1 MIFNLDTCLQICFL
15 LHKKEIVCEKRRWED
30 FVTEF
35 RANHPDI
42 DSSLINNCYDL
53 DHFETDS
60 PRLHDIYT
68 ERMLKG
74 NENVNKLPNESGILE
89 DEEAKVEDQNRDC
102 NIIKG
107 IIERD
112 WDKIGNDE
120 ETRTS
125 ETAEQADE
133 LSDEEIL
140 SFLRA
145 NDLTEK
151 EMNWLKSKGTL
162 TESEVLKLIGQILL
176 ER

>member
-1 MIFNLDTCLQICFL
+1 MESAKHAIIVSYYIR
-15 LHKKEIVCEKRRWED
+15 KKLFASKRWED

-35 RANHPDI
+35 KANNPDI
-42 DSSLINNCYDL
+42 DSRLINNCDDL

-60 PRLHDIYT
+60 PQLHEIYT
-68 ERMLKG
+68 ERRPKG
-74 NENVNKLPNESGILE
+74 NENVIKLPIESGIFE
-89 DEEAKVEDQNRDC
+89 DDEAEVEDQNWDC

-107 IIERD
+107 SIERY
-112 WDKIGNDE
+112 WVEIGNDE
-120 ETRTS
+120 ENRTS
-125 ETAEQADE
+125 GTAEQADK

-162 TESEVLKLIGQILL
+162 TESEVLKLIGQIML